1 MTCAAC
7 VRRVEKALLAV
18 PGVSEA
24 SVNLI
29 QHQGT
34 VVFDRAVVGRSTLI
48 AVIEGAGY
56 QVPDQ
61 QVGPSAQDRARAVE
75 ESEEREQQG
84 LRRDLLVAGCL
95 TAPLL
100 VLGMSHGMIPGL
112 GGAVGNGAQLA
123 LATGVLG
130 GPGWR
135 FLRLGAAAVRRRSAD
150 MNTLIGLGALSAYGY
165 STVALLAP
173 RLFPHGEHVHP
184 PLYFEAAGSIISF
197 VLLGKLLEARARR
210 RLSDAVRGLVGLQP
224 PTARRVDRKTGEES
238 EVPATAL
245 RPGDRVRVRPGER
258 VPTDG
263 EVIEGNSTVDEALLT
278 GESMP
283 ADKAPGAEVHGG
295 TMNLTGALLLR
306 VTRAGGDTALAR
318 IVEAVE
324 QAQGSKA
331 PIARLADEVS
341 GVFVPVVVGIALL
354 TLLVWLLA
362 GAGPSV
368 AIERFVAVLVIACP
382 CALGLATP
390 AAVAVGAG
398 RGAELGVLVKGGAAL
413 EAASR
418 VDLVLL
424 DKTGTLTS
432 GHPHL
437 TDAITAP
444 GHEEDALLG
453 LVASVE
459 QGSAHPV
466 ARALAAGARQRG
478 AVAAPTEGFREAPG
492 QGVEASV
499 GGELVRI
506 GLASWLAEIGV
517 DTAPLEAEARRLAAA
532 GRTPS
537 FVAAGGRLAGLV
549 AVADEATDEA
559 REVVAR
565 LKADGVT
572 VVMATGDRPETAQ
585 AVAAAVGI
593 DEVHAAS
600 RPADKARL
608 VAAWQ
613 AEGRVVA
620 MVGDGIN
627 DAPALAGADVG
638 VAIGQGADLAVA
650 AADITLLR
658 GLRGLPVALGL
669 GRATLGVIRRN
680 LFWASVYNALGVPLA
695 AGVFYPFTGWQL
707 SPVVASAAMAL
718 SSASVLA
725 SSLALRRFGR

>member
-1 MTCAAC
+1 
-7 VRRVEKALLAV
+7 
-18 PGVSEA
+18 
-24 SVNLI
+24 
-29 QHQGT
+29 
-34 VVFDRAVVGRSTLI
+34 
-48 AVIEGAGY
+48 
-56 QVPDQ
+56 
-61 QVGPSAQDRARAVE
+61 
-75 ESEEREQQG
+75 
-84 LRRDLLVAGCL
+84 
-95 TAPLL
+95 
-100 VLGMSHGMIPGL
+100 
-112 GGAVGNGAQLA
+112 
-123 LATGVLG
+123 
-130 GPGWR
+130 
-135 FLRLGAAAVRRRSAD
+135 
-150 MNTLIGLGALSAYGY
+150 
-165 STVALLAP
+165 
-173 RLFPHGEHVHP
+173 
-184 PLYFEAAGSIISF
+184 
-197 VLLGKLLEARARR
+197 
-210 RLSDAVRGLVGLQP
+210 
-224 PTARRVDRKTGEES
+224 
-238 EVPATAL
+238 
-245 RPGDRVRVRPGER
+245 
-258 VPTDG
+258 
-263 EVIEGNSTVDEALLT
+263 
-278 GESMP
+278 
-283 ADKAPGAEVHGG
+283 
-295 TMNLTGALLLR
+295 
-306 VTRAGGDTALAR
+306 
-318 IVEAVE
+318 
-324 QAQGSKA
+324 
-331 PIARLADEVS
+331 
-341 GVFVPVVVGIALL
+341 
-354 TLLVWLLA
+354 
-362 GAGPSV
+362 V